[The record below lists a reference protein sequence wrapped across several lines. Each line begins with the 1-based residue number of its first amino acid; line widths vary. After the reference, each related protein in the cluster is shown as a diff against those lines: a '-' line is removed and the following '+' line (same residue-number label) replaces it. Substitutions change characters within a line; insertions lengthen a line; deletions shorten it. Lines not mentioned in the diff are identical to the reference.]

1 MLTTILLVVAIM
13 FVVGLGVGVAGSLIF
28 GEACPIRTWFAIDVL
43 RCLGSLVCVLVQAI
57 VESQNS

>member
-1 MLTTILLVVAIM
+1 MLTTILAVVAIM
-13 FVVGLGVGVAGSLIF
+13 FLMGLMAGVLGSLIL

-43 RCLGSLVCVLVQAI
+43 RCLGSVVCVLVQAI